1 MENVGDDS
9 AVEARLKEALKKFE
23 GKPYDPEAVRKAIE
37 ETLLGFVTLPGARV
51 EATEEEFRCGS
62 FRVEIVTPAYRLRV
76 KP

>member
-23 GKPYDPEAVRKAIE
+23 GKPYDPEAVR
-37 ETLLGFVTLPGARV
+37 TLPGDSM